1 MAVNI
6 NIIEFRGRLEGSP
19 KAKPESETSETEK
32 AAERERIIAA
42 AVAEAMAVIRRREE
56 R

>member
-1 MAVNI
+1 MPVQI
-6 NIIEFRGRLEGSP
+6 DSIEFRGRIEGSP
-19 KAKPESETSETEK
+19 KTKPESETSQPEK
-32 AAERERIIAA
+32 AAERARIVTA